1 MFTTEYDKI
10 YQNRESASNAL
21 SPIDKLFG
29 AKIQQI
35 RNSKFIRKYTNPDL
49 FHLDK
54 SIGIVPINS
63 YIDSNGR
70 VYQIFI

>member
-1 MFTTEYDKI
+1 MFVTKYDKI
-10 YQNRESASNAL
+10 YQNRESANNAL

-29 AKIQQI
+29 AKIHQI

-70 VYQIFI
+70 VYQILV